1 MIEIRHLRLI
11 REIVEAGNLTAAAR
25 RLHLTQPSL
34 SHQLREIETRLGVA
48 LFLRV
53 NKKMRITPAGQRML
67 RAAETIIP
75 QMGMVE
81 KEIRENG
88 NGKVIR
94 VSTHC
99 YTCYHWLPA
108 LMRDFRTQFPDV
120 QIEIVTDAMKEPI
133 PYLLAGKID
142 IALTSIH
149 SAERGVH
156 FEKLFDDEQVL
167 LLRRDHPLAPRAFV
181 TARDF
186 ANESLITY
194 TEPFERGYFAS
205 RVLVPAG
212 VTPAKV
218 TQMQLTE
225 ARVELVKAGMGITVL
240 SKWLAK
246 PFLGSSRDLSQVRI
260 SRSGFFR
267 PWYLVMLKQK
277 VTDKGLK
284 AFSEHLREYQLGM
297 KLPG

>member
-11 REIVEAGNLTAAAR
+11 KEMVDAGNMTEAAR

-34 SHQLREIETRLGVA
+34 SHQLREIESRLGVQ
-48 LFLRV
+48 LFLRI
-53 NKKMRITPAGQRML
+53 NKAMRITPAGERVL

-75 QMGMVE
+75 QIFGLE

-88 NGKVIR
+88 NGKEIR

-108 LMRDFRTQFPDV
+108 LMKDFGKQFPDV
-120 QIEIVTDAMKEPI
+120 PIEIVTEAMKEPVAF
-133 PYLLAGKID
+133 LLAGKID
-142 IALTSIH
+142 VAITSIR
-149 SAERGVH
+149 SSERGVH

-167 LLRRDHPLAPRAFV
+167 LVRNDHRLASFPFV
-181 TARDF
+181 TPKDF
-186 ANESLITY
+186 SNERLITY
-194 TEPFERGYFAS
+194 TEAFERGYFTG
-205 RVLVPAG
+205 RVLAPAG
-212 VTPAKV
+212 IMPLKI

-246 PFLGSSRDLSQVRI
+246 PFLRSGPALTQVRI
-260 SRSGFFR
+260 RRSGFFR
-267 PWYLVMLKQK
+267 PWYMITLEQK
-277 VTDKGLK
+277 RSDIYLK
-284 AFSEHLREYQLGM
+284 AFSEHLRKYQLGEV
-297 KLPG
+297 LP

>member
-11 REIVEAGNLTAAAR
+11 REIVEAGNLTLAAK

-34 SHQLREIETRLGVA
+34 SHQLQEIETRLGVQ
-48 LFLRV
+48 LFLRI

-67 RAAETIIP
+67 RAAETILP

-88 NGKVIR
+88 TAKEIR

-108 LMRDFRTQFPDV
+108 LMKDFRRQFPDV
-120 QIEIVTDAMKEPI
+120 QIEIVTEAMKEPVQ
-133 PYLLAGKID
+133 YLLAGKID
-142 IALTSIH
+142 IALTSIR
-149 SAERGVH
+149 SAERGLH

-167 LLRRDHPLAPRAFV
+167 LLRNDHPLASREYV
-181 TARDF
+181 TARDLSS
-186 ANESLITY
+186 ECLITY

-205 RVLVPAG
+205 RVLIPAG
-212 VTPAKV
+212 VTPAKI

-246 PFLGSSRDLSQVRI
+246 PFLGNGRELSQLRI

-277 VTDKGLK
+277 MTDKGLR
-284 AFSEHLREYQLGM
+284 AFTEHLREYQLGM
-297 KLPG
+297 KLP